1 MTANDKSS
9 LTVKPPKDS
18 KYNMDR
24 AYALMAK
31 KKYTQ
36 VSEEL
41 MNELDRAV
49 RKLITDRVNNNVQ
62 SGKTVK

>member
-24 AYALMAK
+24 AYSLMAK

-49 RKLITDRVNNNVQ
+49 RKLVTDRVNNNVQ